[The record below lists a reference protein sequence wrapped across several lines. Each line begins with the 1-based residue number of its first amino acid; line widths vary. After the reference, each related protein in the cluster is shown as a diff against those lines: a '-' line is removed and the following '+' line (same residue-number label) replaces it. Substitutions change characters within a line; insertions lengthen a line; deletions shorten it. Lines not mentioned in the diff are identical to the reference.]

1 MTTDGQ
7 PLRVGIIGTG
17 FGRSTH
23 VHAFRACPGVEVVT
37 IASARLE
44 RAEQAARELG
54 IPHATQDWRE
64 VVRDPRVDLVCIVTP
79 PHLHREMAVAA
90 VHAGKAVL
98 CEKPTAL
105 EAAEAEAM
113 LRAAD
118 QRGVMALLGHELRF
132 LPARQRMRELIQ
144 AGELGVIQHARVRFR
159 SDFRAA
165 PELPWDWWSDMA
177 RGGGLLGALGTHA
190 VDTLRFLLGRE
201 PQEVL
206 GVLATH
212 IPTRVDAQTGEA
224 RVVTSDDEVQ
234 ALLSFSGGLTA
245 SVSLSAVEPGNPMH
259 FVEVFGSRGGLR
271 AVGLEL
277 LRAEVGGHKWEL
289 VELPAPERLPS
300 GMVDNEWSHG
310 YLMYARAIT
319 QALRAGARTLPGAAT
334 FEEGWHNQRVLD
346 GIRRSHSERRWI
358 SLNWPR
364 PLAV

>member
-1 MTTDGQ
+1 MTTDRH

-17 FGRSTH
+17 FARSTQ
-23 VHAFRACPGVEVVT
+23 VPAFHACPGVEVVS
-37 IASARLE
+37 IASAHLE

-64 VVRDPRVDLVCIVTP
+64 VVSDPRVDLVSIVAP

-105 EAAEAEAM
+105 EASEAEAM
-113 LRAAD
+113 WLAAE
-118 QRGVMALLGHELRF
+118 QQGVLALLDHQLRF
-132 LPARQRMRELIQ
+132 LPSRQRMRELIQ
-144 AGELGVIQHARVRFR
+144 AGELGVIHHARVRYR
-159 SDFRAA
+159 SDYRAK
-165 PELPWDWWSDMA
+165 PGLPWDWWSDMA
-177 RGGGLLGALGTHA
+177 RGGGLLGALGSHA
-190 VDTLRFLLGRE
+190 VDALRFLLGRE

-245 SVSLSAVEPGNPMH
+245 SVSLSAVEPGKPMH

-271 AVGLEL
+271 AEGLEL

-300 GMVDNEWSHG
+300 GMADSEWAHG
-310 YLMYARAIT
+310 FLMYARAIT
-319 QALRAGARTLPGAAT
+319 QALRAGARTLPGSAT

-358 SLNWPR
+358 SLNR
-364 PLAV
+364 PDRL